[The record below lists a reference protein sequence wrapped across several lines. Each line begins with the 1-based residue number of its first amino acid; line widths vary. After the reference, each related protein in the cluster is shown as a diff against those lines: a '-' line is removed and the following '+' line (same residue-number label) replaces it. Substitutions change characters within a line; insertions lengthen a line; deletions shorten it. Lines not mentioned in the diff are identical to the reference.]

1 MGMLLHHF
9 VGCGDGQNEDLATR
23 HMATVGCRSYYS
35 SLLGADLGTLT
46 LVCVFPFRF
55 PSPSPESHVVAS
67 QGRLLSEFHCSGQM
81 CGHNLINVRLCHCFF
96 LCSVAT
102 CRDNLVARPFS
113 VFVLCG
119 SHSFSIRHLS
129 EEVKGVMCRT
139 SCIDFFL
146 LPGTGQ
152 TRDKSF
158 FSVQLS

>member
-1 MGMLLHHF
+1 MLLHHF
-9 VGCGDGQNEDLATR
+9 VGCGDGQNEDLAKR

-102 CRDNLVARPFS
+102 CRDNLVARLNF
-113 VFVLCG
+113 VFPYLLQPQLFD
-119 SHSFSIRHLS
+119 STSIRGSQRGHVL
-129 EEVKGVMCRT
+129 
-139 SCIDFFL
+139 
-146 LPGTGQ
+146 
-152 TRDKSF
+152 
-158 FSVQLS
+158 VQLARFSFCVLAQARQETSLSFQ

>member
-1 MGMLLHHF
+1 
-9 VGCGDGQNEDLATR
+9 
-23 HMATVGCRSYYS
+23 MATVGCRSRRNA
-35 SLLGADLGTLT
+35 SLFGLLVSFPCQRCHLHRRATL
-46 LVCVFPFRF
+46 LQARGVF
-55 PSPSPESHVVAS
+55 
-67 QGRLLSEFHCSGQM
+67 LSEFHCSGQM
-81 CGHNLINVRLCHCFF
+81 CGQNLINVRLCHCFF